1 MRYHVPNQ
9 ETDRFTHDNA
19 QSGWTQETN
28 NLHDGEGLEYTSYER
43 KIRDLKNELH
53 AQQEIMNDYEAQI
66 EQLTKENNDKSDEN
80 CSLLH
85 RILEL
90 ESPEKQLNEI
100 KIKASEEESLREA
113 EIEKLQ
119 KELDSMNESL
129 NQERNIGEDRLK
141 EIQKLKEDI
150 HTHKTREEN
159 YQQKLEEANK
169 EIEKLKRQNE
179 KQCADNGGILHKY
192 LEEEKTAK
200 NYKVSLEKL
209 EQEKGELESQLRFTK
224 EKLAQTERELTVTKE
239 EHKAEKSKL
248 EEAFQGLKG
257 HFPNLFTSTPA
268 GAPNKSF
275 QGPGLF
281 VHGTGVS
288 GSRRN

>member
-159 YQQKLEEANK
+159 YQP
-169 EIEKLKRQNE
+169 
-179 KQCADNGGILHKY
+179 DNGGILHKY

-268 GAPNKSF
+268 DFAGAPNKSF